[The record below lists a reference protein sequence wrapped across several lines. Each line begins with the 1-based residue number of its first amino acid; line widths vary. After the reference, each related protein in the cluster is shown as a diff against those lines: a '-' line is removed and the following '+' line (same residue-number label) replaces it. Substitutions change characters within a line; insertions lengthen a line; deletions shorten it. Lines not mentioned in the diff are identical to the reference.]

1 MVVVNKR
8 EVTYFML
15 KEGNALTPAAW
26 DPRRGSCSHTLVTA
40 RCMLCCTSM
49 RNVFCIHAETGD
61 GQGGEVY
68 WELLLYMRLP
78 PPGQE
83 SRGQRRLWGGSSSC
97 LPWAPVGHRRGC
109 MWGMAPRGPLVLYV
123 HLYALVTSSPA

>member
-1 MVVVNKR
+1 MDISSPALIKGALGGRDKNVVVVNKR

-61 GQGGEVY
+61 GQGEVY
-68 WELLLYMRLP
+68 
-78 PPGQE
+78 
-83 SRGQRRLWGGSSSC
+83 
-97 LPWAPVGHRRGC
+97 
-109 MWGMAPRGPLVLYV
+109 
-123 HLYALVTSSPA
+123 